1 MSRKLLT
8 RKDSPNIYNVVDKMS
23 ATLGIKDINVYEFES
38 EQYTGEA
45 SSNGLAFPS
54 ALIRDAQL
62 HPDVFEF
69 FVGHELIHFYNK
81 EYGLKQALSSTV
93 AALSTV
99 VMMKRPMQIDNAKRL
114 LKEMRANI
122 DGAVLAGLSN
132 TQIVNAQNL
141 AQAKNN
147 DSRILDSYK
156 VGYPDRAM
164 ISKYCT
170 TYQKFDES
178 VARKILGHF
187 CTKMGVEDKYQF
199 IDEIVH
205 DFFN

>member
-8 RKDSPNIYNVVDKMS
+8 RKDSPNIYSVVDKMS
-23 ATLGIKDINVYEFES
+23 AALGIKDINVYEYDS

-45 SSNGLAFPS
+45 SSKGLAFPS

-62 HPDVFEF
+62 HPHVFEF

-81 EYGLKQALSSTV
+81 EYGLKQAWSFAV

-99 VMMKRPMQIDNAKRL
+99 VMMKRPLQIDNAKRL

-122 DGAVLAGLSN
+122 DGAALAGLNN

-147 DSRILDSYK
+147 DSRIPDSYK
-156 VGYPDRAM
+156 VGYPDRNM
-164 ISKYCT
+164 ISNYCT
-170 TYQKFDES
+170 AYQKFDEG
-178 VARKILGHF
+178 VARKILDDF
-187 CTKMGVEDKYQF
+187 CTKMDVADKDQF
-199 IDEIVH
+199 IDEIVE